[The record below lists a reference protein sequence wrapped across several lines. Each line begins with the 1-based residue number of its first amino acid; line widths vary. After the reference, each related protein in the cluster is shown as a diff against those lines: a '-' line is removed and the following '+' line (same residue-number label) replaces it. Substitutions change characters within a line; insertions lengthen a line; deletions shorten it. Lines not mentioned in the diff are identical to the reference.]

1 MGGTRMKNLGQAG
14 LKARGASLKISGL
27 LYCLLISISANAGV
41 SQDLLTRDLSKAI
54 IALPR
59 ETRMYHYFWLQD
71 DGFRS
76 IDKIYSKA
84 SNRYSV
90 VQNRASGGSW
100 QFWDLNNHNTYL
112 SNAGLGLYLAVD
124 PFASSPGAAADSGM
138 NFGTSMMEMT
148 FRPGTRYFNSSS
160 SVVVQQDTINALLA
174 ENVLNSAGVAAL
186 MSGRHFTRD
195 TVRYMVEPQY
205 YNFRKMVQSIF
216 RGQGVVLVEYGWQGA
231 VRMLCG
237 GRSINSAMVYI
248 GNGGADA
255 SVVSNILVYWPG
267 FSKAQLDPQ
276 EQSSLSRN
284 QTLRMVLQ
292 DLRPQEK
299 RYRAT
304 TNSSDKKALLQ
315 SASKYVTDTYAQN
328 PAELED
334 IRNKTFKCL
343 K

>member
-41 SQDLLTRDLSKAI
+41 SQDLLTRDLSKGI

-59 ETRMYHYFWLQD
+59 ETRLYHYFWLQD

-84 SNRYSV
+84 ANRYGV
-90 VQNRASGGSW
+90 VRDRASGASW

-112 SNAGLGLYLAVD
+112 SNAGLGLYLAID

-138 NFGTSMMEMT
+138 NFGTSMLEMT
-148 FRPGTRYFNSSS
+148 FKPGTKYFSASSAITI
-160 SVVVQQDTINALLA
+160 QQDTVNALLA
-174 ENVLNSAGVAAL
+174 EHVLNSSDLATL
-186 MSGRHFTRD
+186 MSGRHFGRD
-195 TVRYMVEPQY
+195 TIRYMVEPQY
-205 YNFRKMVQSIF
+205 YDFRRMVQSIF
-216 RGQGVVLVEYGWQGA
+216 KSQGVVLVEYGWQAA
-231 VRMLCG
+231 VRLLCG
-237 GRSINSAMVYI
+237 GRSISSAMVYI
-248 GNGGADA
+248 GNGGSDD
-255 SVVSNILVYWPG
+255 SVISNTLVYWPG
-267 FSKAQLDPQ
+267 FSKAQLDQQ
-276 EQSSLSRN
+276 EQSSLARN
-284 QTLRMVLQ
+284 QVLRTVLQ
-292 DLRPQEK
+292 YLRPIDKQ
-299 RYRAT
+299 YRAT
-304 TNSSDKKALLQ
+304 ANSTAKKAILQ
-315 SASKYVTDTYAQN
+315 NATKYVEDTYKNN